1 MLAAGKKRYVENMK
15 TDRTRR
21 LPLFYTH
28 VIGSLP
34 RPQLVLDVL
43 ERKSREKVMDE
54 LVVFAI
60 RLQEEAGLDVV
71 SDGEWR
77 RRHYTDEFLLRI
89 GGFALVREFQ
99 HQGETKKALVVTE
112 KMPYK
117 EPLFPREAAFLVSN
131 TQRITKFALPSPFL
145 IGIRYW
151 DERYS
156 KGAYPTREGFM
167 EHLAAIL
174 QSEANS
180 LVQEGIDIVQL
191 DDPALTYFCD
201 RRLMSGEKIHD
212 ERLHKE
218 WDPDREIPLAVR
230 LLNTVAEGLR
240 AEVHLHCCH
249 SVYRRMSDVKGNYA
263 PLLPRLKDLKVDQLN
278 LEFAYSETGDVQ
290 DLKLLPSHLSV
301 GMGVVDVRT
310 ERASSPEQVAL
321 LGEQGARLLG
331 KARVSLNPDCGFAP
345 DAHEPPS
352 IDEAFTKLKILTE
365 GARLLRERFRH
376 N

>member
-1 MLAAGKKRYVENMK
+1 MK
-15 TDRTRR
+15 TDRTRK

-34 RPQLVLDVL
+34 RPLLVLDVL
-43 ERKSREKVMDE
+43 ERGSRAEIMDE
-54 LVVFAI
+54 LVLFAI
-60 RLQEEAGLDVV
+60 RLQEEAGLEVV

-77 RRHYTDEFLLRI
+77 RRHYTDEFLLRV
-89 GGFALVREFQ
+89 GGFTRVREFR

-112 KMPYK
+112 KMPYG
-117 EPLFPREAAFLVSN
+117 EPVFAREAAFLAAN
-131 TQRITKFALPSPFL
+131 ARRLTKFALPSPFL

-156 KGAYPTREGFM
+156 KDAYPTREGFM

-174 QSEANS
+174 RAEAGR
-180 LVQEGIDIVQL
+180 LAQEGIDIVQL

-201 RRLMSGEKIHD
+201 RRLTSGQKIHD
-212 ERLHKE
+212 ERLNKQ
-218 WDPDREIPLAVR
+218 WDPDREIPLAVN
-230 LLNTVAEGLR
+230 LLNSVAEGLR

-249 SVYRRMSDVKGNYA
+249 SVYKRMSDVKGNYA
-263 PLLPRLKDLKVDQLN
+263 PLLPRLKGLKVDQLN
-278 LEFAYSETGDVQ
+278 LEFAYAGTGEVK
-290 DLKLLPSHLSV
+290 DLELLPPHLAV

-310 ERASSPEQVAL
+310 ERTAGPEQVAR
-321 LGEQGARLLG
+321 LGEQAARLLG
-331 KARVSLNPDCGFAP
+331 KERVSLNPDCGFAP

-365 GARLLRERFRH
+365 GARLLRERMG
-376 N
+376 